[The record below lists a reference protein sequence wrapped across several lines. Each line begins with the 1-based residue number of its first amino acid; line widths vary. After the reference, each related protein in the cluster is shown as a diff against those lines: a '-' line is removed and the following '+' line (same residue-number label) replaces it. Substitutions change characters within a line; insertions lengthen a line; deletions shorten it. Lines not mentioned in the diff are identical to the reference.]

1 MAGLLVRVAPF
12 VVSATSPEVRAERMA
27 AMVAEILAEPGHP
40 KEAAIPVYRASAR
53 ETFESAA
60 ADCGFTLADLDTKV
74 RVRCWSRA
82 AARLVHAYRRLTRQ
96 AILRGEGGDA

>member
-40 KEAAIPVYRASAR
+40 KESAIPVYRPCLR
-53 ETFESAA
+53 ETFEAA
-60 ADCGFTLADLDTKV
+60 AAGCGFTVADLDTQV
-74 RVRCWSRA
+74 RVSSWRRVQA
-82 AARLVHAYRRLTRQ
+82 VAVRVARRLTGRTVP
-96 AILRGEGGDA
+96 AEGGGAS